1 MKTEVVCVS
10 SISPKQPYYIYKQ
23 FLASVRRFGVEPT
36 ILGWREHWGGLMT
49 KPRRFREFLRK
60 GHQQGELLI
69 ITDAWDVVFAA
80 HPDEIG
86 EAYLK
91 RWPDQPIVFNAE
103 RNCFPCSEIVKGN
116 FDAIAVEHSIT
127 TPWQYLNS
135 GFMVGKPENILAL
148 LESMN
153 LDEIPDDHQLPDK
166 SWFNPN
172 DQDHFQRRFVAVQ
185 PVPMTLDY
193 NADICMTGHGTT
205 VDQLDFS
212 GPRIKQ
218 TLTGT
223 YPMAFHF
230 NGDAKNIL
238 QPAVLAHM
246 KL

>member
-10 SISPKQPYYIYKQ
+10 STNPKQSYYIFEAFK
-23 FLASVRRFGVEPT
+23 ASVRRFGVEPR

-60 GHQQGELLI
+60 GQNEGDVLI
-69 ITDAWDVVFAA
+69 VCDAWDVVFAA
-80 HPDEIG
+80 HPDEIA
-86 EAYLK
+86 E
-91 RWPDQPIVFNAE
+91 RWAKKWCLDIVFNAE
-103 RNCFPCSEIVKGN
+103 RNCFPCTELTKES
-116 FDAIAVEHSIT
+116 FDVVADELAVT
-127 TPWQYLNS
+127 TPWRYLNS
-135 GFMVGKPENILAL
+135 GFMVGTPQDILVL
-148 LESMN
+148 LESMD
-153 LDEIPDDHQLPDK
+153 LDSIPDDHQLPDR

-172 DQDHFQRRFVAVQ
+172 DQDHFQRRFIAIPQSVEMA
-185 PVPMTLDY
+185 LDY

-212 GPRIKQ
+212 EPRIKQ
-218 TLTGT
+218 NITGT

-246 KL
+246 GL